1 MLRINHAILH
11 VLDFVSCVNVYS
23 QEELDIS
30 AKQPK
35 AYCTKYARKALSSI
49 ENMRGEFA
57 PESAFAAELRDYF
70 RDRRDFVDLSIE
82 VAEFIAAELG
92 RMEKPVSTDVLVVDF
107 EDDPKAP
114 SSDASEEELERAYQA
129 RGARYFALFML
140 ESKPA
145 YMHEIGR
152 GDAGGTLVDIARHYA
167 ILPNPSQKVSSYALV
182 EAESLEVLFVDK
194 VREIAGEER
203 LLIPDGLLQ
212 CSKEASEKEL
222 INTVTRI
229 VEEVAQEY
237 GANTAV
243 AMSKAKTRVA
253 EAAEES
259 DYLAPWELADGVF
272 EDEPLQKRFEQALSE
287 EKLPERVPVKKEAAR
302 RVTKNHK
309 IRTDT
314 GIEVTFPAEYGENP
328 DFIEFI
334 SAPNGLISIEL
345 KNISAIENR

>member
-1 MLRINHAILH
+1 MLRINHAVLH

-23 QEELDIS
+23 QEELDVS
-30 AKQPK
+30 AKLPK
-35 AYCTKYARKALSSI
+35 SYCVKHARKALANI
-49 ENMRGEFA
+49 ENMHGEFA
-57 PESAFAAELRDYF
+57 PDSGFAAELRDYF
-70 RDRRDFVDLSIE
+70 RGQRDFLDLSTQI
-82 VAEFIAAELG
+82 AEFIAAELG
-92 RMEKPVSTDVLVVDF
+92 RMEKPTSTDLLVMDF
-107 EDDPKAP
+107 EDDPKPPAA
-114 SSDASEEELERAYQA
+114 DATEEELERSYQA
-129 RGARYFALFML
+129 KGARYFALLML

-145 YMHEIGR
+145 YMHELGR

-167 ILPNPSQKVSSYALV
+167 ILPSPSQKVSSYALID
-182 EAESLEVLFVDK
+182 ADGLDVLFVDK
-194 VREIAGEER
+194 AHEIAGEER
-203 LLIPDGLLQ
+203 MLIPDGLLQ
-212 CSKEASEKEL
+212 CSKEASDKEV
-222 INTVTRI
+222 IDTVTRI

-253 EAAEES
+253 EATEDS
-259 DYLAPWELADGVF
+259 DYLAPWELADEVF
-272 EDEPLQKRFEQALSE
+272 EDEPLQKRFEQALAE

-328 DFIEFI
+328 DFIEFV
-334 SAPNGLISIEL
+334 SAPNGMISIEL